1 MNGFKNLKLFHKV
14 MLILVVYVVALVIN
28 TSIGISSLLST
39 QSHLV
44 ELESRIYDAVRLSS
58 VNETLL
64 QRADELFTQAVS
76 FSEEELKEQGQ
87 ESANKLLV
95 NLRSLQSLDPEEIE
109 SLREIEN
116 NVSEYL
122 AIAPRLVD
130 AMLSEEPD
138 FARLQGDIQRKATL
152 FETST
157 DALAAYQAHI
167 DETFKKTIGQAVS
180 ASEES
185 LYLSSLVS
193 AACFII
199 LALLITYIANI
210 ISKTA
215 SKLSSSLHELS
226 QGDGELGQ
234 RIPVFGEDEL
244 GMTASNFNL
253 FMDKLSGIVRS
264 VMNVSNPLL
273 ETSNDLNSTSK
284 QVQAVTTDLVLKARE
299 ANHAMNEM
307 TLSISE
313 ISESASLAS
322 SSMQETKDQAVK
334 GLQIIDRTI
343 HNSKDLNSQIIS
355 SAELVEKLAR
365 DTENVA
371 SILDVISSIAEQTN
385 LLALNAAIEAA
396 RAGDQGRGFAVVAD
410 EVRALASKTGHATT
424 EIRDVLNRL
433 EEAADSTVNAMRQ
446 AKDQSEISES
456 CAIET
461 GDYLNQIKDR
471 IEKVNE
477 MNITIAAAT
486 EEQTM
491 VVGSVNDII
500 STMADSVESTEASF
514 DEISGIATNLL
525 NASDSLRDSTSQF
538 KL

>member
-14 MLILVVYVVALVIN
+14 MLILVVYVIALAIN

-44 ELESRIYDAVRLSS
+44 ELESKIYDAVRLST
-58 VNETLL
+58 VNNTLL

-76 FSEEELKEQGQ
+76 FSEDDLKLQGQ
-87 ESANKLLV
+87 ESVNELLT
-95 NLRSLQSLDPEEIE
+95 NLRTLKTLDQDESENLSQIE
-109 SLREIEN
+109 S
-116 NVSEYL
+116 NVSKYL
-122 AIAPRLVD
+122 NIAPRLVD
-130 AMLSEEPD
+130 AMLDEDAD
-138 FARLQGDIQRKATL
+138 FASLQGDIERKAQL
-152 FETST
+152 FETT
-157 DALAAYQAHI
+157 NEALAVYQAHI
-167 DETFKKTIGQAVS
+167 DETFKKTISLAVL
-180 ASEES
+180 AGEES
-185 LYLSSLVS
+185 LYLTSLIS
-193 AACFII
+193 AAGFVI

-215 SKLSSSLHELS
+215 NKLSSTLRELS
-226 QGDGELGQ
+226 QGEGELGQ

-244 GMTASNFNL
+244 GMTAGNFNR
-253 FMDKLSGIVRS
+253 FMDKLSGIVQN
-264 VMNVSNPLL
+264 VMSVSNPLL
-273 ETSNDLNSTSK
+273 ETSHDLDSNSQ

-322 SSMQETKDQAVK
+322 SSMQDTKDQAVK

-343 HNSKDLNSQIIS
+343 HNSKDLNSQIINS
-355 SAELVEKLAR
+355 TELVEKLAR

-371 SILDVISSIAEQTN
+371 NILDVISSIAEQTN

-433 EEAADSTVNAMRQ
+433 EDAAESTVSAMRQ
-446 AKDQSEISES
+446 AKDQSEISEN
-456 CAIET
+456 CALET
-461 GDYLNQIKDR
+461 GEYLNQIKER
-471 IEKVNE
+471 IEQVNE

-486 EEQTM
+486 EEQSM

-514 DEISGIATNLL
+514 EELSGIATKLL
-525 NASDSLRDSTSQF
+525 SASDSLRESTSQF